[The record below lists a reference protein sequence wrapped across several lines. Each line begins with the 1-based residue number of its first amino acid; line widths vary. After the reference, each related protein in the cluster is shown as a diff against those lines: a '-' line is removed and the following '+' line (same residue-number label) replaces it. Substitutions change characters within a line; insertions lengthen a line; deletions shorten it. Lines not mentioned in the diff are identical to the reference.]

1 MHTGSYDD
9 EPRTFKLMEEFC
21 MENNLQRVQKT
32 HKEIYISDARKTQ
45 PEKLKTVLRF
55 QVQEL

>member
-9 EPRTFKLMEEFC
+9 EPITFKLMEEFC